1 MRRHSA
7 FVAAYHPPESNALLG
22 NQMRRRVAARAP
34 SALWL
39 LRRKRIRKH
48 VICHIPA
55 LDNSLSLVERPV
67 NTKVNSAL
75 AIFFLS
81 LRERGET
88 TWDTRANIAPVVSC
102 YTVELVRN
110 KGECDGIGSVESTQD
125 LEHCA
130 SERCVS

>member
-1 MRRHSA
+1 MDLQKASPTRVRA
-7 FVAAYHPPESNALLG
+7 IFV
-22 NQMRRRVAARAP
+22 RIVAMDP
-34 SALWL
+34 SALRL
-39 LRRKRIRKH
+39 LWRKRIRKH

-81 LRERGET
+81 MRERGET
-88 TWDTRANIAPVVSC
+88 TCDTRANIAPVVSC

-110 KGECDGIGSVESTQD
+110 KGECDGIGSVESTQG
-125 LEHCA
+125 LEQCA
-130 SERCVS
+130 SECCVS